1 MNSRNKLGFLEFLHN
16 SFLILIV
23 YRINNKTDVKA
34 PLLRHKL
41 MKNQIQEGLPI
52 QICVQMK
59 SMTASLKYNQ
69 GLLQIEIPFRFKG
82 LYQVMQLTLY
92 IDKLPRQVVE
102 KTVLQNFK
110 KNMNLNFKRGNCFF
124 DKRHFK
130 QAILKDKKLQNKVNR
145 QP

>member
-1 MNSRNKLGFLEFLHN
+1 
-16 SFLILIV
+16 
-23 YRINNKTDVKA
+23 
-34 PLLRHKL
+34 
-41 MKNQIQEGLPI
+41 
-52 QICVQMK
+52 MK

-130 QAILKDKKLQNKVNR
+130 QAILKDKKL
-145 QP
+145 